1 MRNAEFTGIILAATC
16 GARLYP
22 LTTAKDELEMEDDGY
37 FVGDGSG
44 ESEPEKYM
52 PKHLLPLA
60 GKPIIFHLI
69 QHCEGIGME
78 KIIIAISQDD
88 DVTLKNLIEKLH
100 CVEVKSVPVPS
111 DGNAG
116 KVKENE
122 AETSEENETI
132 NNDQKDKTG
141 GCTEKHN
148 LKYRGLDICLI
159 SLPAECAGSADALR
173 YIQNEGIIPDKS
185 HVMVLPGDLVLYPK
199 LCHEDGA
206 EDISTDVLGS
216 LADVHR
222 REYRVGL
229 KRGMPLA
236 LSMLLADVGEEDEN
250 GTPLKE
256 SAKVRFRLTAYI
268 SKVYLTFY

>member
-1 MRNAEFTGIILAATC
+1 MRNAEFTGVILAATC

-37 FVGDGSG
+37 FEGNGSG

-78 KIIIAISQDD
+78 TIIIAISQDD
-88 DVTLKNLIEKLH
+88 DVTLKSLVEKLH
-100 CVEVKSVPVPS
+100 CVEVKLVPTPS
-111 DGNAG
+111 DGKTG
-116 KVKENE
+116 EIKGSETE
-122 AETSEENETI
+122 ANEENER
-132 NNDQKDKTG
+132 NNNGQKDDTNV
-141 GCTEKHN
+141 CTEKIN

-159 SLPAECAGSADALR
+159 SLPVECAGSADALR
-173 YIQNEGIIPDKS
+173 SIHNEGIIPGTS

-199 LCHEDGA
+199 LCYEDGS
-206 EDISTDVLGS
+206 EDFHTDVLGS

-229 KRGMPLA
+229 KSGMPLA

-250 GTPLKE
+250 GAPLKE
-256 SAKVRFRLTAYI
+256 SAKVRLLR
-268 SKVYLTFY
+268 TFSR